1 MPPFETVNCGCAPDP
16 CQQGQGNSRQSNS
29 QNWLSDNLLM
39 SLLELAVV
47 LFCFYFVIRSGVKNG
62 ILDVANDPSFSLSKI
77 LGAQECR

>member
-39 SLLELAVV
+39 SLLALAVV

-62 ILDVANDPSFSLSKI
+62 ILDVANDPSFSLSKA